1 MQALRQCAC
10 FEGHMWMQLLW
21 SVFLIGGGLLVNEQH
36 YCLGFIYRVG
46 LNLPVYVIGIYENC
60 GTFPGFPSDDS
71 DGFLKP
77 STFAKY
83 TGRDEV
89 CDDFQQPSLE
99 SGFTNSWW
107 PSEQTFEGFVSD
119 HSLRAIFFKQS
130 INLWISNCIYAEKY
144 KENHPQV
151 MI

>member
-1 MQALRQCAC
+1 MSDLEDIHGHIYVAYRQLGSLTLEAV
-10 FEGHMWMQLLW
+10 GHVNMLLECP
-21 SVFLIGGGLLVNEQH
+21 VNEQH

-89 CDDFQQPSLE
+89 CDDFQQPFLE

-119 HSLRAIFFKQS
+119 HSLMAIFFKQS
-130 INLWISNCIYAEKY
+130 INL
-144 KENHPQV
+144 
-151 MI
+151 